1 MLRARHALSAKAG
14 DVLYFDAVDDYPLR
28 HRVKPGMTGWAQ
40 VNGWRGETARIE
52 QLKGRLDCD
61 LYYVEN
67 WSLAFDPWVH
77 LVQGIVTA
85 KMPYE
90 RTSHQR
96 QLTRR

>member
-28 HRVKPGMTGWAQ
+28 HQVRPGMTGWAQ

-52 QLKGRLDCD
+52 QLKGRVACD

-67 WSLAFDPWVH
+67 WSLAFD
-77 LVQGIVTA
+77 LMILG
-85 KMPYE
+85 
-90 RTSHQR
+90 RTL
-96 QLTRR
+96 LTVLSQQNAV